1 MFKILLVEDKVTCSS
16 SVHVLLKDFCQLH
29 STSSS
34 GIALNL
40 AAANKY
46 DLIMIDINLNSGAVG
61 VDIASAIKRL
71 TNYNLVPIVAFSIND
86 CSEKKEY
93 LLANGYSH
101 LISEPFNIRN
111 FAQQIK
117 FILASQISY
126 NNSSPLLSSAH
137 SFIPKVV
144 Y

>member
-1 MFKILLVEDKVTCSS
+1 MFKVLLVEDEVTCSS
-16 SVHVLLKDFCQLH
+16 SVHLLLKDFCQLH

-46 DLIMIDINLNSGAVG
+46 DLIIIDIDLHSKTEG
-61 VDIASAIKRL
+61 VNTASAIRRL
-71 TNYNLVPIVAFSIND
+71 TNYTSIPIVAFSINE
-86 CSEKKEY
+86 CAEKRQY
-93 LLANGYSH
+93 ILSNGYSH
-101 LISEPFNIRN
+101 FISEPFNIRN

-117 FILASQISY
+117 FILSSQVNY
-126 NNSSPLLSSAH
+126 NNSSPLLAPVH
-137 SFIPKVV
+137 TFIPKVI